1 MMEQNKSD
9 YYGSNRSEMLAFIPH
24 TAKKIL
30 EIGCGAGSFS
40 KQLIA
45 DGVECWGIEPDDA
58 SARLAASKLFKVIHA
73 KLEDAIHEIPENYFD
88 VIIFND
94 VLEHMLYPK
103 DNLKLLK
110 SKLSE
115 SGKIITSI
123 PNFRYIKNL
132 FQVVVKGEWKYTDSG
147 ILDYTH
153 FRFFT
158 LKSSK
163 KLFEECGYSV
173 EIIKGINPTKS
184 IKYQLLAFIFSILTL
199 SNQFDTLYLQIALV
213 AKINPE
219 V

>member
-1 MMEQNKSD
+1 MEHIRSD
-9 YYGSNRSEMLAFIPH
+9 YYGSNRSEMLAFIPL
-24 TAKKIL
+24 TAQKIL
-30 EIGCGAGSFS
+30 EIGCGEGSFS

-45 DGVECWGIEPDDA
+45 QGIECWGIEPDDA
-58 SARLAASKLFKVIHA
+58 SAERAASKLFKVIHA
-73 KLEDAIHEIPENYFD
+73 KLEDAIHQIPENYFD

-132 FQVVVKGEWKYTDSG
+132 FQVAVKGEWEYTDSG

-158 LKSSK
+158 QKSSK
-163 KLFEECGYSV
+163 KLFEECGYKV
-173 EIIKGINPTKS
+173 EMIKGINPTKS
-184 IKYQLLAFIFSILTL
+184 IKYQLLAFIFSLLTL
-199 SNQFDTLYLQIALV
+199 TNQFDTLYLQIALV